1 MFILSFAVAIRVS
14 SFFITYSNSSS
25 FAFAVVSSNASFG
38 FGALAVLVLL
48 KLLNSFISCRFFFCC
63 CLLRSSFLG
72 FSLLL
77 RPLLFFFALNHFT
90 RISVF
95 HKIVAIFCSLSLS
108 FSSVLCS
115 LAPYYRLQC
124 NFRLFAVR
132 LYFFITHINIID
144 GCFICNV
151 VFSPLSLSFSFPHS
165 FNQMPTLPSTQ
176 PIHFLWLQNKQCIT
190 VVALVFSSSFISL
203 LISTFHDWW
212 FFIAVFHAI
221 CRSLTCAFSA
231 AQPHQ
236 ATVNKLMLKKNL
248 YENT

>member
-151 VFSPLSLSFSFPHS
+151 VISPLSLFPFRIHLTKCLLCPLHNQFIFSDC
-165 FNQMPTLPSTQ
+165 
-176 PIHFLWLQNKQCIT
+176 K
-190 VVALVFSSSFISL
+190 ISNVL
-203 LISTFHDWW
+203 LLLRW
-212 FFIAVFHAI
+212 FFLLRSFHCLFPLFTI
-221 CRSLTCAFSA
+221 DGSL
-231 AQPHQ
+231 
-236 ATVNKLMLKKNL
+236 
-248 YENT
+248 

>member
-151 VFSPLSLSFSFPHS
+151 VISPLSVFFLS
-165 FNQMPTLPSTQ
+165 
-176 PIHFLWLQNKQCIT
+176 
-190 VVALVFSSSFISL
+190 AFI
-203 LISTFHDWW
+203 
-212 FFIAVFHAI
+212 
-221 CRSLTCAFSA
+221 
-231 AQPHQ
+231 
-236 ATVNKLMLKKNL
+236 
-248 YENT
+248 